1 MDTASRKWWHSAWFW
16 VAAAAALAV
25 LGFVV
30 FSPTFHGWIE
40 RVTRWAE
47 DIMRAHPVSGGAV
60 FFALTAAS
68 AMLTFAS
75 GVVLVPSATEVWGK
89 PVTFL
94 LLWGGWMAG
103 SGAAYAIGYFARPLL
118 VRLVSREKL
127 EEYQQLVSKRMK
139 FWAAL
144 LFCFAAQ
151 SEISGYVLGGLR
163 YSFWKFLAAIAIAEA
178 AFALGV
184 IVAGE
189 SLLEARPL
197 ALAVSVGVLVGAVV
211 AAGMVL
217 RAQKRKRKTSGRK

>member
-1 MDTASRKWWHSAWFW
+1 MDTAARKWWHSAGLWLAL
-16 VAAAAALAV
+16 VAALAAA
-25 LGFVV
+25 GFVV

-40 RVTRWAE
+40 AVTGWAE
-47 DIMRAHPVSGGAV
+47 RIMRAHPVSGGAV
-60 FFALTAAS
+60 FFALAAAS

-89 PVTFL
+89 PVTFV

-103 SGAAYAIGYFARPLL
+103 AAAAYAIGYFARPLL

-163 YSFWKFLAAIAIAEA
+163 YSWWKFLAAMAITEA
-178 AFALGV
+178 VFALGV

-197 ALAVSVGVLVGAVV
+197 VLAASVGVLVAAAL

-217 RAQKRKRKTSGRK
+217 RTQKRKGKPSARK